1 MGVFLCSKD
10 KVFLPFNMKK
20 VALILIFFCF
30 MNTLFAQDVLSH
42 YTVYLIGDAGK
53 DTAQS
58 GAVAFLKDEIEKNP
72 NSTVVF
78 LGDNVYPRGVEK
90 EISLKGGL
98 SKSQKKMNAQLR
110 IFKGF
115 KGKVFMLPG
124 NHDWDKCS
132 WNGKQK
138 VMEEASYVNTY
149 MRENSS
155 VDNRFSG
162 VFYPEN
168 AGPGPHAFLL
178 TKGLRLI
185 ILDTQW
191 WLQQQFFHPV
201 GKDPGQNKKATE
213 HRFYKSLDSLLDYSR
228 LHNEKVIMAAHH
240 PLYSIGKHSLKKE
253 PWRSLVNYTPFQI
266 LGLLGLN
273 RVYMQD
279 TEQPRY
285 KRMKQKLLKVMAPYN
300 NIIYACGHDHN
311 MQFSLHDSLYHI
323 VSGSGSMHSKLKK
336 DRAVLFSCKNQLGF
350 YKLSCFADGLIRV
363 EAMGAYRNDVLFSYD
378 IKP

>member
-1 MGVFLCSKD
+1 
-10 KVFLPFNMKK
+10 MKK
-20 VALILIFFCF
+20 VAIVLILFYVL
-30 MNTLFAQDVLSH
+30 NPLLGQDASSR
-42 YTVYLIGDAGK
+42 YTVFLIGDAGK

-58 GAVAFLKDEIEKNP
+58 GAVAFLKDEIGKNP

-78 LGDNVYPRGVEK
+78 LGDNVYPNGVGK
-90 EISLKGGL
+90 DAPLTYGM
-98 SKSQKKMNAQLR
+98 SKAQKKMDAQLR
-110 IFKGF
+110 IFKAF
-115 KGKVFMLPG
+115 KGKVYMLPG

-138 VMEEASYVNTY
+138 VIGEGLYVNRY
-149 MRENSS
+149 MRENSQ
-155 VDNRFSG
+155 VENRFSG
-162 VFYPEN
+162 VFFPTD
-168 AGPGPHAFLL
+168 AGPGPHSFLL

-185 ILDTQW
+185 VLDTQW

-201 GKDPGQNKKATE
+201 GKDPGLNKKATE
-213 HRFYKSLDSLLDYSR
+213 RRFYQSLDSLLAYAR
-228 LHNEKVIMAAHH
+228 KHNEKVIMAAHH
-240 PLYSIGKHSLKKE
+240 PLYSIGKHSLRKE
-253 PWRSLVNYTPFQI
+253 PWRSLINYTPFQI
-266 LGLLGLN
+266 FGLLGLN

-285 KRMKQKLLKVMAPYN
+285 KRMKRNLLNVMAPYP

-350 YKLSCFADGLIRV
+350 YKLSYFPDGLIRV
-363 EAMGAYRNDVLFSYD
+363 EAMGAYRNDVLYSYE